1 MKVTFCE
8 PILPLLWN
16 HFIAGESENDMSAQS
31 ASDGGGKSLQ
41 TMSDMILPVN
51 RSQRKQP
58 NRSKMKCDV
67 WKLCTSSDQRWQDEL
82 RFSISRFLEQ
92 FAFVNSHLLCYWP
105 TIHNLISKI
114 SRLTFLK
121 RASSDCRR
129 LRNTLCLCLPV
140 RRTPTRPSSPRG
152 QAVPDRG
159 PKSSAIDFCS
169 QLLREWLPGDR
180 QGLEAGLKLELCCL
194 TNEL

>member
-1 MKVTFCE
+1 MAAAKACKRCQTWFCQW
-8 PILPLLWN
+8 IDRN
-16 HFIAGESENDMSAQS
+16 ES
-31 ASDGGGKSLQ
+31 L
-41 TMSDMILPVN
+41 
-51 RSQRKQP
+51 QP

-114 SRLTFLK
+114 SRLAFLK

-169 QLLREWLPGDR
+169 QLYRLSSGRAFGSDCQMTGR
-180 QGLEAGLKLELCCL
+180 GLNLDSNLNSAAWPTSCRGFICSETPE
-194 TNEL
+194 